1 MGSKDTRAAAGASTK
16 SGNKSSG
23 KVPATTDP
31 ETKSRWSTG
40 SRTSSLPFSAPPE
53 TFWRWRH
60 RSSPGPTASTSATR
74 NGTNL
79 RWTFRLRSL
88 PPEWPRP
95 KLPRPSWALL
105 LTCAL
110 PVPAAAVLP
119 GNPGLRVPFLNQ
131 GSNLTSCL
139 RTMEATENFF
149 AASSNFCFIQKLKKT
164 KKFHLK
170 KTRITKKWKTK
181 TNVMFFELRN
191 FVNVEHKRFN
201 GRVLMAWSW
210 NVTECDVQ

>member
-31 ETKSRWSTG
+31 ETKSRWNTG
-40 SRTSSLPFSAPPE
+40 SRTSSRPFSAPPE

-60 RSSPGPTASTSATR
+60 RSSPGPTASTSATKS
-74 NGTNL
+74 GTNL

-95 KLPRPSWALL
+95 KLSRPAWALL

-119 GNPGLRVPFLNQ
+119 GYPGLRVPFLNQ

-164 KKFHLK
+164 KKFNLK
-170 KTRITKKWKTK
+170 KNKNNKKSEKQGQ
-181 TNVMFFELRN
+181 M
-191 FVNVEHKRFN
+191 
-201 GRVLMAWSW
+201 
-210 NVTECDVQ
+210 